1 MSQFYKFLIFIVGV
15 LISISA
21 TAQTKVGIIKDSDG
35 FVNVRIGAGIGFPV
49 LAKID
54 EDDLFYIVNQEN
66 SEWQQIRIFKEKQI
80 TGFIH
85 KSRIQNFESLTD
97 QKQAELVIKTL
108 RSQRHLAEQFNKT
121 VDSEN
126 QNIYLEA
133 ENRLEGY
140 SESQYDAIFSVLPT
154 YFCRTKDQ
162 EVLRE
167 FSLTAFANKNS
178 ANENVSYALG
188 ECFICNSLLVI
199 KGVGALE
206 NSEIRIHIYNQIEWG
221 LLNHFDSEDKE
232 FLKFIS
238 LIDTARMNAKSR

>member
-1 MSQFYKFLIFIVGV
+1 MSQFYKFIIFIFGV

-21 TAQTKVGIIKDSDG
+21 TAQAKVGIIKDSDG
-35 FVNVRIGAGIGFPV
+35 FVNVRIGAGIEFPV

-66 SEWQQIRIFKEKQI
+66 SQWQQIRIFKEKQI
-80 TGFIH
+80 IGFIH
-85 KSRIQNFESLTD
+85 KSRIQNFESLPD
-97 QKQAELVIKTL
+97 QKQTELVIKTL
-108 RSQRHLAEQFNKT
+108 RRQRHLAEQFNKT

-133 ENRLEGY
+133 GNRLEGY
-140 SESQYDAIFSVLPT
+140 SESQYDGILSVLTT

-167 FSLTAFANKNS
+167 FSLTASANKNS

-188 ECFICNSLLVI
+188 ECFICDSELVI
-199 KGVGALE
+199 REIGKLE
-206 NSEIRIHIYNQIEWG
+206 NSQIRTHIYNQIEWG
-221 LLNHFDSEDKE
+221 LLNVFDSEGKE
-232 FLKFIS
+232 FLKFKS
-238 LIDTARMNAKSR
+238 LLDKGRMNTKSR